1 MKKRLKN
8 IAGQI
13 VQLEAMVLNKD
24 EKEIQMNDLIR
35 NLSVEELMEI
45 DDYIMKNHLLKN

>member
-1 MKKRLKN
+1 MKKRLKT

-13 VQLEAMVLNKD
+13 VQLESMVIPKD
-24 EKEIQMNDLIR
+24 EKAIQMNDLIR
-35 NLSVEELMEI
+35 NLSIEEMMEI